1 MRNILFLFFTIC
13 FFRLSGQDKQG
24 IVYGFRHL
32 QTIYNG
38 ETVDI
43 LIKSKKGDE
52 GKKKPLFLFCQ
63 GSLPIPLIIT
73 YDENNK
79 KGIYNVFVFNPDS
92 LSNEYHLAIIGK
104 PGIPL
109 IASQKDLE
117 SDLSYK
123 DSAKIFPRKYTDH
136 NILDYYV
143 NRDIAVI
150 QFLQLQSW
158 VSTSRLVV
166 AGHSEGSTI
175 AAKLASIYPKV
186 TDLIYSGGNPMGRIM
201 TVIERSRALETD
213 SSTDSER
220 ILSNW
225 KSTVADQNNLD
236 ASQGDSRATSYGFS
250 VPAPI
255 DYLENLHIPVL
266 VSYGTK
272 DSGCP
277 FDDYLRVK
285 TIREKKVNFTF
296 KAYIGT
302 EHNYFPLKA
311 NGEVNYDIFNWD
323 KVANDW
329 RKWLKEH

>member
-1 MRNILFLFFTIC
+1 MRNVLLLFFTIC
-13 FFRLSGQDKQG
+13 FFHLSGQDKPG
-24 IVYGFRHL
+24 TVFGFRHL

-38 ETVDI
+38 DTVDI
-43 LIKSKKGDE
+43 LIKSKKGEE

-79 KGIYNVFVFNPDS
+79 KGIFNVFVFNPDS

-123 DSAKIFPRKYTDH
+123 DSTRKFPGKYTDRD
-136 NILDYYV
+136 LLYYYV

-150 QFLQLQSW
+150 QFLQRQSW
-158 VSTSRLVV
+158 ISISRLVV

-175 AAKLASIYPKV
+175 AAKLASVYPKV

-213 SSTDSER
+213 SSADSER
-220 ILSNW
+220 IMDN
-225 KSTVADQNNLD
+225 
-236 ASQGDSRATSYGFS
+236 
-250 VPAPI
+250 
-255 DYLENLHIPVL
+255 
-266 VSYGTK
+266 
-272 DSGCP
+272 
-277 FDDYLRVK
+277 
-285 TIREKKVNFTF
+285 
-296 KAYIGT
+296 
-302 EHNYFPLKA
+302 
-311 NGEVNYDIFNWD
+311 
-323 KVANDW
+323 
-329 RKWLKEH
+329 